1 MSLTAASTTA
11 PSTKGR
17 VLHAARFYDILAWV
31 FLLGRERAFR
41 ERLVTLAELKPG
53 DRVLDIGCG
62 TGTLALAAKQRVG
75 CCGQVVGVDASPE
88 MVLRASRKVRRTG
101 LTVDIKEGVV
111 ESLPLAKGQFDVV
124 LSTLMLHHLP
134 VEARRRCLSE
144 IRRVL
149 VPGGRVFIAD
159 FGEPTRRGGVWSHI
173 HRHGGIRLPEI
184 IGLLNEAGFVVTSS
198 GVVGMGAVNYVLA
211 STP

>member
-11 PSTKGR
+11 PSTKSR
-17 VLHAARFYDILAWV
+17 VLHAPRFYDALAWV

-41 ERLVTLAELKPG
+41 ERLVTLAELKAG
-53 DRVLDIGCG
+53 ERVLDIGCG
-62 TGTLALAAKQRVG
+62 TGTLALAAKRRVG

-101 LTVDIKEGVV
+101 LAVDIKEGVV
-111 ESLPLAKGQFDVV
+111 ESLPLAKGQFDAV

-134 VEARRRCLSE
+134 LAARRRCLSE

-149 VPGGRVFIAD
+149 APGGRVFIAD
-159 FGEPTRRGGVWSHI
+159 FGEPTRRGGIWNHI
-173 HRHGGIRLPEI
+173 HRHGGVPLPDI
-184 IGLLNEAGFVVTSS
+184 IDLLNEAAFAVTRS
-198 GVVGMGAVNYVLA
+198 GGVGRGAVNYVLA
-211 STP
+211 SAP